1 MGNSN
6 QYELTEEVLKHFTLH
21 SYVLDISVHY
31 VDQVYTRKKW
41 YKKVFLF
48 MEDGNPTVR
57 VSQFSGDSVWK
68 KISQLCWRIWSS
80 ESYDLNIKIL
90 TVQCFL
96 SFLN

>member
-21 SYVLDISVHY
+21 SYVLDISVCY

-57 VSQFSGDSVWK
+57 ISQFSGDSVWK
-68 KISQLCWRIWSS
+68 KYHNCVGGF
-80 ESYDLNIKIL
+80 DLLNHMIL
-90 TVQCFL
+90 L
-96 SFLN
+96 RY